1 MRFVIIFPGKRFIK
15 AHVKT
20 ALDRDSSRNH
30 STQVV
35 SQPLSRNISVSAFVE
50 TICDIFGSEAK
61 EEFVEEIYYLILKDP
76 STTPD
81 WSMIFGYSLDKA
93 GISIQ

>member
-1 MRFVIIFPGKRFIK
+1 M
-15 AHVKT
+15 
-20 ALDRDSSRNH
+20 N
-30 STQVV
+30 
-35 SQPLSRNISVSAFVE
+35 RNISASTFVE
-50 TICDIFGSEAK
+50 TISDIFGSEAK

-93 GISIQ
+93 GVSKSTSVLISKYRTTGILDPKRKILAPTRLYLKKE

>member
-1 MRFVIIFPGKRFIK
+1 M
-15 AHVKT
+15 
-20 ALDRDSSRNH
+20 N
-30 STQVV
+30 
-35 SQPLSRNISVSAFVE
+35 RNISASTFVE
-50 TICDIFGSEAK
+50 TISDIFGSEAK

-93 GISIQ
+93 GVSKSTSVLISKCRTILDPKRKILAPTRLYLKRE

>member
-1 MRFVIIFPGKRFIK
+1 MIHKVYSIWYDSKR
-15 AHVKT
+15 
-20 ALDRDSSRNH
+20 LRN
-30 STQVV
+30 TQ
-35 SQPLSRNISVSAFVE
+35 QPLKRNISASAFVE

-93 GISIQ
+93 GISMY

>member
-1 MRFVIIFPGKRFIK
+1 M
-15 AHVKT
+15 
-20 ALDRDSSRNH
+20 N
-30 STQVV
+30 
-35 SQPLSRNISVSAFVE
+35 RNISASTFVE
-50 TICDIFGSEAK
+50 TISDIFGSEAK

-93 GISIQ
+93 GVSKSTSVLISKYHTILDPKRKILAPTRLYLKKE